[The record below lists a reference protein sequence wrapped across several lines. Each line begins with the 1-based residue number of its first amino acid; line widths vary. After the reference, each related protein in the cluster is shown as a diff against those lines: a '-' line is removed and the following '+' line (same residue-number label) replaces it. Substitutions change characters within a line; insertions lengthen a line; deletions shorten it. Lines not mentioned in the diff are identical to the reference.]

1 LPHPSE
7 KHNNTAV
14 KGTYLNSCPGVH
26 PHSYGKKAK
35 SLMPDIAS
43 LCVYCGSSPGTDPRF
58 RANAATLGR
67 LIGESCLEL
76 VYGGGN
82 IGLMGVLADAALEAG
97 AKVTG
102 VIPEE
107 LKRAELAHG
116 ALDEL
121 VVVGSMH
128 ERKHRMFERADAFA
142 VLPGGVGTLDE
153 TLEIITWAQL
163 GFHRK
168 PVVIVNDGGYW
179 QPLINLVEHTI
190 QGGFTGPS
198 LRALYTVVARV
209 EDVLPTITAMPEPSL
224 PPLPSAPEAPSCTQQ

>member
-1 LPHPSE
+1 
-7 KHNNTAV
+7 
-14 KGTYLNSCPGVH
+14 
-26 PHSYGKKAK
+26 
-35 SLMPDIAS
+35 MPDIAS
-43 LCVYCGSSPGTDPRF
+43 LCVYCGSSTGTDPRF
-58 RANAATLGR
+58 RANAAILGR

-107 LKRAELAHG
+107 LERVELAHG

-121 VVVGSMH
+121 IVVGSMH
-128 ERKHRMFERADAFA
+128 ERKRRMFERADAFA

-163 GFHRK
+163 GLHRK
-168 PVVIVNDGGYW
+168 PIVIVNDEGYW
-179 QPLINLVEHTI
+179 QPLIDLVEHTI

-198 LRALYTVVARV
+198 LRTLYTVVARV
-209 EDVLPTITAMPEPSL
+209 EDVLPTITALPEPAL
-224 PPLPSAPEAPSCTQQ
+224 PPHPERT